1 MFTLMTSHIDAMRI
15 QAAASGRRAQI
26 FDGATIHGSMQP
38 NISGFDSRECR
49 SESTSYPFEN
59 SIVFFWM
66 RDPYRS
72 TICRPGGCRMPDAC
86 QILGMPVSMRR
97 RSSMECRARAAVTIN
112 GDRIDANLSSE
123 TGRRVAARDGKRGI
137 RG

>member
-15 QAAASGRRAQI
+15 QAAASGRRARF
-26 FDGATIHGSMQP
+26 FDGATIHGSMP
-38 NISGFDSRECR
+38 RNISGFDSRECR

-72 TICRPGGCRMPDAC
+72 TICRPGGCRMPAKYWEC
-86 QILGMPVSMRR
+86 RR
-97 RSSMECRARAAVTIN
+97 QCAGVRARRARAAVTIN